1 LTNVGRSYLES
12 VKRKI
17 VGDINCGLNSF
28 SKMLMDFLQF
38 SAQVAVLERKR
49 VSDQGGNL
57 VEQIEELKT
66 KIDQL
71 FVDASKR
78 RSPE

>member
-1 LTNVGRSYLES
+1 
-12 VKRKI
+12 
-17 VGDINCGLNSF
+17 
-28 SKMLMDFLQF
+28 MLMDFLQF